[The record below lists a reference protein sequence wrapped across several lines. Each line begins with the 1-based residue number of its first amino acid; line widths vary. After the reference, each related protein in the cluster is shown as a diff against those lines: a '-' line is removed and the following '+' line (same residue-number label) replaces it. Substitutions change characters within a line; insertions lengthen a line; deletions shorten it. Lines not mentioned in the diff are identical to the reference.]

1 VCNGTAR
8 PRRRPFRA
16 TYRLQLTPEF
26 GFAQAREL
34 VPYLRELGISHLYLS
49 PSLQARAGSQHG
61 YDVVDPRHV
70 SEALG
75 GENELRALAAEGLGI
90 VLDIVPNHMA
100 AVDESPFWR
109 DPELRQMFFDV
120 DLHTGF
126 HRRFFD
132 VGELGGLKQED
143 WEVFW
148 ATHAKVIELVREGI
162 VDGVRVDHPDGL
174 ADPGEYFER
183 LADAGVAHIWAE
195 KIVEPGEELR
205 PWPIEGTTGY
215 EFLNEVMALC
225 VNRDAEGALT
235 ELYEEATGDTRR
247 FDDIAALSK
256 LEVAVNIFEPELRR
270 LHQELE
276 IDNLP
281 LALASFH
288 VYRTYIT
295 PAAGVVDEADRA
307 EIGRANVSEEL
318 RRILFLQEPGN
329 DEFVVRFQQTTGPVM
344 AKGVEDT
351 AFYRSFRLAAL
362 NEVGGSPARFGLTVE
377 EFHEANARRATRFPR
392 QLLTT
397 YTHDTKRSP
406 DVRARIVALTWLVD
420 DWRAKLKE
428 WRGALGPLEDP
439 REEVLVLQTLV
450 GAAPIEHARLDAY
463 LEKALREGKVNTNW
477 LAPNVE
483 HESKVKEWAAR
494 ASTLVADDPFLE
506 RVCAVGRRIAL
517 SQLFLKLVSPGV
529 ADIYRGDELEDLSLV
544 DPDNRRPVDWSA
556 RREALEALRAGAPPD
571 EQTLKLYVTWKTLRF
586 RAEHEDAFAG
596 AYEPFD
602 LGTGVCAFR
611 RGGSV
616 LAAAAVDPFV
626 TPRAPDGWRDVLGV
640 DGLLLCVAGRDDA
653 GFVGEH
659 DRLNAV
665 A

>member
-1 VCNGTAR
+1 V
-8 PRRRPFRA
+8 FRA
-16 TYRLQLTPEF
+16 TYRLQLTPDF
-26 GFAQAREL
+26 GFAQVRDL

-49 PSLQARAGSQHG
+49 PSLQARTGSQHG

-75 GENELRALAAEGLGI
+75 GESELRALAAEGLGI

-109 DPELRQMFFDV
+109 DPGLRQMFFDV

-132 VGELGGLKQED
+132 VSELGGLKQED

-148 ATHAKVIELVREGI
+148 ATHAKVIELVRDGV

-183 LADAGVAHIWAE
+183 LGEAGVEHIWAE

-205 PWPIEGTTGY
+205 AWPIEGTTGY
-215 EFLNEVMALC
+215 EFLNDVMALC
-225 VNRDAEGALT
+225 VNRAAEAAFT

-247 FDDIAALSK
+247 FEDIAALSK

-270 LHQELE
+270 LHLE
-276 IDNLP
+276 VGIENLP

-288 VYRTYIT
+288 VYRTYIRPST
-295 PAAGVVDEADRA
+295 RIVDDADRA

-318 RRILFLQEPGN
+318 RRILFLQEQGH

-351 AFYRSFRLAAL
+351 AFYRYFRLAAL
-362 NEVGGSPARFGLTVE
+362 NEVGGSPARFGLTVDA
-377 EFHEANARRATRFPR
+377 FHDANRERAARFPR
-392 QLLTT
+392 NLLTT

-420 DWRAKLKE
+420 E
-428 WRGALGPLEDP
+428 WRVKLREWREQLGPLDDP

-450 GAAPIEHARLDAY
+450 GAAPIEAVRLEAY
-463 LEKALREGKVNTNW
+463 LEKALREGKVTTNW

-483 HESKVKEWAAR
+483 HESKVKEWAVR
-494 ASTLVADDPFLE
+494 ASALLADDPFLA
-506 RVCAVGRRIAL
+506 RVRAVGRRLAL

-544 DPDNRRPVDWSA
+544 DPDNRRPVDWGA
-556 RREALEALRAGAPPD
+556 RREALAALRAGAPPD
-571 EQTLKLYVTWKTLRF
+571 ERTTKLYVAWRTLRL
-586 RAEHEDAFAG
+586 RAEHPAAFAG

-602 LGTGVCAFR
+602 LGAGVCAFA

-640 DGLLLCVAGRDDA
+640 DGLLLCIARSDDA

-659 DRLNAV
+659 DRLNPV

>member
-1 VCNGTAR
+1 M
-8 PRRRPFRA
+8 FRA

-26 GFAQAREL
+26 GFAQVREL

-70 SEALG
+70 SDALG
-75 GENELRALAAEGLGI
+75 GESELRALAGEGLGI

-109 DPELRQMFFDV
+109 DPQLREMFFDV

-148 ATHAKVIELVREGI
+148 ATHAKVIELVRDGV

-183 LADAGVAHIWAE
+183 LRDAGVEHIWAE
-195 KIVEPGEELR
+195 KILEPGEELR
-205 PWPIEGTTGY
+205 SWPVEGTTGY
-215 EFLNEVMALC
+215 EFLNDVMALC
-225 VNRDAEGALT
+225 VNPDAERALT
-235 ELYEEATGDTRR
+235 ELYESVTADTRR
-247 FDDIAALSK
+247 FEDIAALAK

-288 VYRTYIT
+288 VYRTYIR
-295 PAAGVVDEADRA
+295 PSAAIVEEADRA

-318 RRILFLQEPGN
+318 RRILFLQQPGR
-329 DEFVVRFQQTTGPVM
+329 DDFVVRFQQTTGPVM

-351 AFYRSFRLAAL
+351 AFYRYFRLAAL
-362 NEVGGSPARFGLTVE
+362 NEVGGNPTRFGLTVG
-377 EFHEANARRATRFPR
+377 EFHEANARRAARFPLH
-392 QLLTT
+392 LLTT

-406 DVRARIVALTWLVD
+406 DVRSRIVALTWLVD
-420 DWRAKLKE
+420 EWRAKLAE
-428 WRGALGPLEDP
+428 WRERLGPLDDP

-450 GAAPIEHARLDAY
+450 GAAPIECARLDAY

-483 HESKVKEWAAR
+483 HETKVKEWASR
-494 ASTLVADDPFLE
+494 ASELVDGDPFLD
-506 RVCAVGRRIAL
+506 RVREVGRRLAL
-517 SQLFLKLVSPGV
+517 TQLFLKLVSPGV

-544 DPDNRRPVDWSA
+544 DPDNRRPVDWQE
-556 RREALEALRAGAPPD
+556 RRDALESLRNGASPD
-571 EQTLKLYVTWKTLRF
+571 PRTTKLYVTWKTLRF
-586 RAEHEDAFAG
+586 RVEHEDAFAG

-602 LGTGVCAFR
+602 AGPGICAFAL
-611 RGGSV
+611 GGSV

-640 DGLLLCVAGRDDA
+640 DGLLLCVPT
-653 GFVGEH
+653 
-659 DRLNAV
+659 
-665 A
+665 